1 MNSTELLHYLP
12 IITTIVSAIFATT
25 VLRRWGAKGG
35 THLLWWGFGIV
46 AYGAGTITESLT
58 TLFGWHPATFK
69 AWYIT
74 GALLGGAPLAQG
86 TAYLHFPRRWA
97 HLSAALLGIA
107 IVGTALWVLATPVD
121 SSLAESH
128 RLSGVVF
135 TDQSVRMVSPLL
147 NSYAALVL
155 IGGAIVSAAR
165 YASAAGQR
173 HRMWAN
179 VSIALGGLLPGI
191 GGASARF
198 GHIEVLYI
206 TELVGLLLIY
216 VGYRMSVRGSAPASP
231 AFTNVAYRIS

>member
-12 IITTIVSAIFATT
+12 IITTIVSAVFATE
-25 VLRRWGAKGG
+25 VLRRWRDKGG
-35 THLLWWGFGIV
+35 THLLWWGLGIV
-46 AYGAGTITESLT
+46 AYGAGTVTESLT

-97 HLSAALLGIA
+97 HLSAAVLGLA
-107 IVGTALWVLATPVD
+107 IVGTSLWVVATPVD
-121 SSLAESH
+121 SALAESH

-135 TDQSVRMVSPLL
+135 TDQRVRMVSPFL
-147 NSYAALVL
+147 NSYAALLL

-165 YASAAGQR
+165 YASVVGQR

-179 VSIALGGLLPGI
+179 VSIAVGGLLPGI

-206 TELVGLLLIY
+206 TELVGLFLIY
-216 VGYRMSVRGSAPASP
+216 VGYRMSVRGSTAS
-231 AFTNVAYRIS
+231 A